1 MAVDA
6 YVHHHLPGRLRL
18 RIPAAKG
25 EEDEMRELSSA
36 IARAPGIS
44 QVEYNPITGSILIR
58 YSPEQ
63 YKTLQSLES
72 SLGASTVSIAVNS
85 SPPTQHGSHDGRH
98 TARGRSIAARR
109 VDSFFKQLDREIREA
124 TDNEVDLKFI
134 LPFGVAVLGLVALRT
149 SSITPLWLTLLIFA
163 FNSFLGLHAP
173 TPAELGITELEG

>member
-1 MAVDA
+1 MAVHA

-25 EEDEMRELSSA
+25 EEDELRELSSA

-44 QVEYNPITGSILIR
+44 QVEYNPITASILIR
-58 YSPEQ
+58 YSPEH

-72 SLGASTVSIAVNS
+72 GLGASAVQIAVNGS
-85 SPPTQHGSHDGRH
+85 QPAAQHRGDRRH
-98 TARGRSIAARR
+98 HRGGRSVAARR
-109 VDSFFKQLDREIREA
+109 VDTFFKQLDHEIRVA

-134 LPFGVAVLGLVALRT
+134 LPFAVAVLGVLALRH
-149 SSITPLWLTLLIFA
+149 SSTTPLWLTLLIFA

-173 TPAELGITELEG
+173 TPAEMGIAELEG